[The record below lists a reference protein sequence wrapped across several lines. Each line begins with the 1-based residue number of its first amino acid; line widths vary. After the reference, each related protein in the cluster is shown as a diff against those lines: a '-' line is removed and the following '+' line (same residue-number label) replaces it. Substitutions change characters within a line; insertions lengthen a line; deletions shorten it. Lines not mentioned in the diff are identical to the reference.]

1 PALPLNPSRATL
13 ENLKTCAYFPPFR
26 MSETS
31 QTDTSKTTPPT
42 PETAAA
48 KPAEATKPAAS
59 APSADEQLAAARAEA
74 AAAQERYLR
83 SVADLEN
90 FRKRVVR
97 EKDELRQFA
106 AANVVEDLIPILDN
120 LGLGLA
126 AAKQQSGDTKSIVDG
141 VGMVLEQFKAAL
153 GRHGLKEIN
162 PVGAAF
168 DPHQHDCISHQPDA
182 QVPEE
187 KVISVVRLG
196 YSLNG
201 RLLRPA
207 SVIVSSGPAKPET
220 KA

>member
-1 PALPLNPSRATL
+1 
-13 ENLKTCAYFPPFR
+13 

-31 QTDTSKTTPPT
+31 PTDTPKTTPPT
-42 PETAAA
+42 PDAAPT
-48 KPAEATKPAAS
+48 KPAEGAKAAETTKPTT

-74 AAAQERYLR
+74 TAAQERYLR

-106 AANVVEDLIPILDN
+106 AANVVEDLVPILDN

-126 AAKQQSGDTKSIVDG
+126 AAKQQSGDAKSIVDG
-141 VGMVLEQFKAAL
+141 VSMVLEQFKGAL
-153 GRHGLKEIN
+153 SRHGLKEIN

-168 DPHQHDCISHQPDA
+168 DPHQHDCIAHQPDEK
-182 QVPEE
+182 VPEE

-201 RLLRPA
+201 RLVRPA

>member
-1 PALPLNPSRATL
+1 
-13 ENLKTCAYFPPFR
+13 

-31 QTDTSKTTPPT
+31 QTETPKTPSASD
-42 PETAAA
+42 AAA
-48 KPAEATKPAAS
+48 KPADAKPAPEAAKA

-74 AAAQERYLR
+74 QAAQERYLR

-90 FRKRVVR
+90 FRKRTVR
-97 EKDELRQFA
+97 EKDELRQYA
-106 AANVVEDLIPILDN
+106 TANVVEDLIPTLDN
-120 LGLGLA
+120 LSLGLA
-126 AAKQQSGDTKSIVDG
+126 AAKQQSGDAKSIVDG

-168 DPHQHDCISHQPDA
+168 DPHQHECIAHQPDEKVA
-182 QVPEE
+182 EE

-201 RLLRPA
+201 RLVRPA
-207 SVIVSSGPAKPET
+207 SVIVSSGPAKSET